1 MKIHSFFFYRDMSLM
16 EETVCHIDLFEPKN
30 ELCLDESV
38 FANEMLS
45 WYQDDATPQ
54 SRTATLV

>member
-1 MKIHSFFFYRDMSLM
+1 MSLM
-16 EETVCHIDLFEPKN
+16 EETVCPIDSFEANN

-45 WYQDDATPQ
+45 WYQDEATPQ

>member
-1 MKIHSFFFYRDMSLM
+1 M

>member
-1 MKIHSFFFYRDMSLM
+1 MKYFYRNVSLM
-16 EETVCHIDLFEPKN
+16 EETVCPIEPFETNN

-45 WYQDDATPQ
+45 WYQDDTTPQ